1 MVVVSASWI
10 EHRATARALVGAFEV
25 LPDGQFHS
33 ANPAQDR
40 ALVPVASQPDYDFVV
55 GQCVVAVLARIVG
68 ATALHLDRDDIHRL
82 VVMIAAGLSIKT
94 DSAHVRPSVW
104 HTYQSRTCNEAISV
118 YGRTL

>member
-68 ATALHLDRDDIHRL
+68 ATALHLDCDDIDWL
-82 VVMIAAGLSIKT
+82 VVVSATSLSVKT
-94 DSAHVRPSVW
+94 DSVNVGSRLG
-104 HTYQSRTCNEAISV
+104 HTSLE
-118 YGRTL
+118 